1 MISSGPRISIPQLE
15 TWLTPGGFKH
25 ACWHANS
32 IDSCHIAC
40 QDLSGCES
48 RLHKCR
54 MQHAW
59 NEILYIHMLSTIWM
73 ESGSFQKCTCYE
85 MLRDATSTKRPRIPG
100 NSGEIQGFPVF
111 PALPLIDLQ
120 GSASKIHWHYRHY
133 GHYFL
138 KMDPRE
144 NVSFKATTHKVWFMQ
159 IKQGLQL
166 EKIWSNDVKHTVYLK
181 LLKCDAIYPHSSSL
195 PQVFTATVCACGCCG
210 CYISA
215 GRWSARDPTD
225 ATNPITLGEVVMAG
239 RGHSNTGQKRQM
251 DTWWYMDYS
260 KKFQNMGGVMRD
272 LGSVFM

>member
-1 MISSGPRISIPQLE
+1 MSYCLSGPFRMWKPVAQMQNATRLEWDIVHTHAVNDLNGVRILPE
-15 TWLTPGGFKH
+15 MH
-25 ACWHANS
+25 
-32 IDSCHIAC
+32 
-40 QDLSGCES
+40 
-48 RLHKCR
+48 
-54 MQHAW
+54 
-59 NEILYIHMLSTIWM
+59 
-73 ESGSFQKCTCYE
+73 

-138 KMDPRE
+138 KTDPRE

-159 IKQGLQL
+159 IKQGLRL
-166 EKIWSNDVKHTVYLK
+166 EKLWSNDVKHTVYLN

-225 ATNPITLGEVVMAG
+225 ATNPITLGEVGDERLGKRVHVGQQWVMT
-239 RGHSNTGQKRQM
+239 HYEPLHN
-251 DTWWYMDYS
+251 
-260 KKFQNMGGVMRD
+260 
-272 LGSVFM
+272 